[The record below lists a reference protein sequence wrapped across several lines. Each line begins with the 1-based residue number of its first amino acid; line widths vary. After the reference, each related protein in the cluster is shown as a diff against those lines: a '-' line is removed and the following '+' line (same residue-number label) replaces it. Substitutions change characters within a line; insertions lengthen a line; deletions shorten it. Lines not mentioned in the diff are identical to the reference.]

1 MESFCQRGTTNHVLP
16 STLTHDP
23 VSCKRMSI
31 SHNLFTLIE
40 LLKNQ
45 QTRTNPE
52 IFIATGQ
59 KLQIWPK
66 RGDVGQSGILKHKRG
81 IVCPSH
87 YGF

>member
-1 MESFCQRGTTNHVLP
+1 LNYSKINKPEQIL
-16 STLTHDP
+16 
-23 VSCKRMSI
+23 
-31 SHNLFTLIE
+31 
-40 LLKNQ
+40 
-45 QTRTNPE
+45 E